1 MNPSELTY
9 QIIDHA
15 ADMGIIVQ
23 AADIKDL
30 FMRAAYAMTDI
41 MAEGD
46 IEGKRVRRELTVEG
60 EDHPDLMV
68 RWLGE
73 VLYLFEAEKLI
84 VRDIEITSVSET
96 ELESVL
102 SLVRFRKGR
111 HQIAREIKGV
121 TYHQISVERK
131 DGEWEARIIFDI

>member
-1 MNPSELTY
+1 MKPTELTY

-15 ADMGIIVQ
+15 ADMGIIVR
-23 AADIKDL
+23 AAGIKDL

-41 MAEGD
+41 IVEGD
-46 IEGKRVRRELTVEG
+46 IEGKDVTRELAVEG
-60 EDHPDLMV
+60 EDLPDLMV

-96 ELESVL
+96 GLESVL
-102 SLVRFRKGR
+102 GLVRFRIGH
-111 HQIAREIKGV
+111 HQIAREIKAV

-131 DGEWEARIIFDI
+131 DGGWEARIIFDI

>member
-15 ADMGIIVQ
+15 ADIGIIVQ

-41 MAEGD
+41 MVEGD

-60 EDHPDLMV
+60 EDLPDLMV

>member
-1 MNPSELTY
+1 VKPAELTY

-15 ADMGIIVQ
+15 ADIGIIVQ

-41 MAEGD
+41 MVEGD

-60 EDHPDLMV
+60 EDLPDLMV